1 MNTPVEKT
9 ALSPN
14 LSTRTPEISP
24 DAKRVIAKAETI
36 KPIAALFTP
45 NDLAKTGIAGM
56 IIPKPTATKK
66 DAAIRIDTSRGRSL
80 KGERINLE
88 ILQLL
93 LHVLLRNL

>member
-14 LSTRTPEISP
+14 LSTKVPEIRP
-24 DAKRVIAKAETI
+24 EQKRVIAKAETI
-36 KPIAALFTP
+36 NPIAALLTP
-45 NDLAKTGIAGM
+45 KVLAKTGIAGM

-80 KGERINLE
+80 KGEPFKPSALDRSSHLGG
-88 ILQLL
+88 
-93 LHVLLRNL
+93 

>member
-14 LSTRTPEISP
+14 LSTKAPEISP

-56 IIPKPTATKK
+56 TIPKPTATKK

-80 KGERINLE
+80 KGERIKLE
-88 ILQLL
+88 ILLPL
-93 LHVLLRNL
+93 LHVLLHNL

>member
-14 LSTRTPEISP
+14 LSPKVPEIRP
-24 DAKRVIAKAETI
+24 EQKRVIAKAETI

-45 NDLAKTGIAGM
+45 NVLAKTGIAGM
-56 IIPKPTATKK
+56 MIPKPTATKK

-80 KGERINLE
+80 KGERIKPSALE
-88 ILQLL
+88 
-93 LHVLLRNL
+93 

>member
-14 LSTRTPEISP
+14 LSTNAPEINP

-66 DAAIRIDTSRGRSL
+66 DAATRIDTSRGRSL
-80 KGERINLE
+80 KGERIKPSALE
-88 ILQLL
+88 
-93 LHVLLRNL
+93 